1 MYPYGQIIPKSR
13 PAGKPASGIL
23 QGMPLTTIYFD
34 LDDTLYPP
42 DSGVWEAVGDRIL
55 EFMHNEVG
63 IPLENIVET
72 RMELFNKYG
81 TTLRGLNINYGI
93 DIHKYLAYVHDIP
106 LAQFIQPNPALRE
119 ILQTI
124 PANKFIFTNADK
136 AHARRTLAVLGIEDC
151 FDGMVDVLDV
161 QPYCKPDPEAFATA
175 LKIAGET
182 DYQQCILVDDHEQNL
197 QVARQLG
204 MYTIKPHSCSRSTAA
219 NACIPSINDLPRILD
234 PLLKQDRKNGNY
246 S

>member
-1 MYPYGQIIPKSR
+1 
-13 PAGKPASGIL
+13 
-23 QGMPLTTIYFD
+23 MPFSTIFFD

-55 EFMHNEVG
+55 DFMHHEVG
-63 IPLENIVET
+63 IPRDNIIET

-93 DIHKYLAYVHDIP
+93 DIYKYLAYVHDVP
-106 LAQFIQPNPALRE
+106 LTQYIQPNPDLRS
-119 ILQTI
+119 ILQQYS
-124 PANKFIFTNADK
+124 ARKFIFTNADK
-136 AHARRTLAVLGIEDC
+136 PHARRTLNVLGIEDC

-161 QPYCKPDPEAFATA
+161 QPFCKPDPEAFAIA

-182 DYQQCILVDDHEQNL
+182 DFKQCILVDDHEQNL

-204 MYTIKPHSCSRSTAA
+204 IFTIKPHSCTKTTAA
-219 NACIPSINDLPRILD
+219 DACIASINDLPEVLD
-234 PLLKQDRKNGNY
+234 PLFKQDGRIHP
-246 S
+246 

>member
-1 MYPYGQIIPKSR
+1 
-13 PAGKPASGIL
+13 
-23 QGMPLTTIYFD
+23 MPFSTIYFD

-55 EFMHNEVG
+55 DFMHNEVG

-106 LAQFIQPNPALRE
+106 LAQYIQPNPGLRE
-119 ILQTI
+119 ILLHI
-124 PANKFIFTNADK
+124 PAKKFIFTNADK
-136 AHARRTLAVLGIEDC
+136 AHARRTLAVLGIADC

-161 QPYCKPDPEAFATA
+161 LPYCKPDPEAFDIA
-175 LKIAGET
+175 LKIAGEP
-182 DYQQCILVDDHEQNL
+182 DYKQCILVDDHEQNL
-197 QVARQLG
+197 QVARRLG
-204 MYTIKPHSCSRSTAA
+204 MYTIKPHSCARSTAA
-219 NACIPSINDLPRILD
+219 DACIPSINGLPEILD
-234 PLLKQDRKNGNY
+234 QLFKQDGRNGIN